1 MTPLRGCKVLDL
13 TKVLAGP
20 LCAQYLGDFG
30 ASVIKLEAMAHGD
43 DTRRWPPFRGDDGT
57 VFLSANRNK
66 RSIAVD
72 MKTPGGREVARR
84 LALASDVVVESFG
97 PGVAKRLGIDYAS
110 LVAENPRLVY
120 CSISGFGRRGPLAA
134 GKGYDVILQA
144 YSGMMSITGEEGGG
158 PARSP
163 FSPVDQTTGIHA
175 LCGILAALLER
186 ERTGKG
192 TLVEVSLYETALAF
206 LAYFYQGYWERGT
219 QPVKSGSG
227 HESLCPYQA
236 FETADE
242 PLLLGVANDS
252 LWRKFCAVAGLA
264 AIADDPRFATNAA
277 RVTHRAET
285 VGRVQEVLR
294 TRGRTAWMAAL
305 DAADIPCAP
314 INDFA
319 SVLGHPHTAAT
330 GMIGE
335 LAHPAYGPVKTVGQ
349 PIVFDGTRNPPVLPP
364 PLLGQHTDE
373 ILREMGYDG
382 VAIARLHADRA
393 VRGRDPE
400 RAVRDPNQ
408 DAVR

>member
-30 ASVIKLEAMAHGD
+30 ARVIKLEATGHGD
-43 DTRRWPPFRGDDGT
+43 DTRRWPPFRGEDGT

-72 MKTPGGREVARR
+72 LKTLGGREIARR

-97 PGVAKRLGIDYAS
+97 PGVAQRLGIDYAS
-110 LVAENPRLVY
+110 LAADHPRLVY
-120 CSISGFGRRGPLAA
+120 CSISGFGRRGPLAG

-158 PARSP
+158 PSRSP

-175 LCGILAALLER
+175 LSGILAALLER

-219 QPVKSGSG
+219 QPAKCGSG

-252 LWRKFCAVAGLA
+252 LWQKFCTVAGLT
-264 AIADDPRFATNAA
+264 AIVDDPRFATNAA
-277 RVTHRAET
+277 RVAHRLET
-285 VGRVQEVLR
+285 VGRVQEAMR
-294 TRGRTAWMAAL
+294 TRGRDAWMAVL

-330 GMIGE
+330 GMIAE
-335 LAHPAYGPVKTVGQ
+335 LAHPAYGALKTVGQ
-349 PIVFDGTRNPPVLPP
+349 PIVFDGARNSPVLPP
-364 PLLGQHTDE
+364 PMLGQHTDE
-373 ILREMGYDG
+373 ILREMGFDAA
-382 VAIARLHADRA
+382 AIARLHVERA
-393 VRGRDPE
+393 VRGRDT
-400 RAVRDPNQ
+400 Q
-408 DAVR
+408 DAP